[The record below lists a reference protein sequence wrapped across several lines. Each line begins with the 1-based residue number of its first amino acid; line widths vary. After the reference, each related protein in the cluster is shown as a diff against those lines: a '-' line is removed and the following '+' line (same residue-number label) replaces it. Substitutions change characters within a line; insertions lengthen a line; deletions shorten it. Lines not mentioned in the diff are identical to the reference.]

1 MQRRSP
7 VFTAEDLRPLADYL
21 AQQPTAAVTLTFAD
35 IEVLLGKPLP
45 RSAATWNWWRLRGRR
60 IGLFQLVTAR
70 GWQVGTT
77 HLYRIPPSI
86 TFVKADARGEATL

>member
-1 MQRRSP
+1 MRDRPSL
-7 VFTAEDLRPLADYL
+7 FAEDLRPLAEYL
-21 AQQPTAAVTLTFAD
+21 AQQPTAAVTLTFAA
-35 IEVLLGKPLP
+35 IEALIGKPLP

-86 TFVKADARGEATL
+86 TFVKADARGEERP

>member
-1 MQRRSP
+1 M
-7 VFTAEDLRPLADYL
+7 AEYL
-21 AQQPTAAVTLTFAD
+21 AQHATAAVSLTFAD
-35 IEVLLGKPLP
+35 IEALLGKPLP

-86 TFVKADARGEATL
+86 TFVKTPVSGEEQP